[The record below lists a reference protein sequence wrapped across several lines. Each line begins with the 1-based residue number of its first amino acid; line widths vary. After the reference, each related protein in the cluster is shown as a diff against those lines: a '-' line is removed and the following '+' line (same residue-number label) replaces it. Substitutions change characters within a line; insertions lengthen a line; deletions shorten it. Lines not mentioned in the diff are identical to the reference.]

1 MMNGNQRTKKVTIAQ
16 PMVEKHLNK
25 PSNTQAT
32 IPLEYQSHANVFP
45 EKEAKQFLPSREW
58 DHWIP
63 LKKDALDTTN
73 AKLFSLPQPRRNA
86 IETWVQKDARQNF
99 IHDPTQDM
107 AIPCSLSQRKMGHF
121 ELSRITDQSIN
132 TQKKMSHLYQASK
145 KQLKDL
151 GTRPLL

>member
-1 MMNGNQRTKKVTIAQ
+1 METKELQKVTIAQ

-86 IETWVQKDARQNF
+86 IETWVQKMLDKNF
-99 IHDPTQDM
+99 IQQ
-107 AIPCSLSQRKMGHF
+107 SNSRYGHSMF
-121 ELSRITDQSIN
+121 TVP
-132 TQKKMSHLYQASK
+132 KK
-145 KQLKDL
+145 D
-151 GTRPLL
+151 GTF